1 VNHDSDSRS
10 LSPDLTP
17 CRPGNRLAGPS
28 VLMSRPMA
36 NDQDEFLRATM
47 SAVDL
52 VFNLSRRLTHSR
64 QDAEDLVQDTFL
76 RAFRAWVDRRRPK
89 RVEPWLATICLNLAR
104 SRYRTQAR
112 RPSEVPLEEWMVEA
126 PSSGDPESSAV
137 EEIEREQLYRAMR
150 ELPEEQRVA
159 ITLVD
164 LFGLSTHQAAEAMG
178 TPRGTV
184 LSRLHRGRRA
194 LARLL
199 GNQIEEVIR

>member
-1 VNHDSDSRS
+1 
-10 LSPDLTP
+10 
-17 CRPGNRLAGPS
+17 
-28 VLMSRPMA
+28 MA
-36 NDQDEFLRATM
+36 NEQDEFLRATM
-47 SAVDL
+47 GAVDL
-52 VFNLSRRLTHSR
+52 VYNLSRRLTASR

-76 RAFRAWVDRRRPK
+76 QAFRAWVDHRRPRK
-89 RVEPWLATICLNLAR
+89 VEPWLATICLNLAR
-104 SRYRTQAR
+104 SLYRTRAR

-126 PSSGDPESSAV
+126 GSSSDPEARV
-137 EEIEREQLYRAMR
+137 VGEIEREQLYRAMR

-164 LFGLSTHQAAEAMG
+164 LSGFSTYEAAETMG

-199 GNQIEEVIR
+199 GDRIEEVTR